1 MFFSVFSKNK
11 SFINNSMVGRLSDI
25 IAEFL
30 LKRKEEGFTE
40 DVAKQFQMNL
50 FDVREVFELLG
61 GGHTFF

>member
-1 MFFSVFSKNK
+1 MCFLKKK
-11 SFINNSMVGRLSDI
+11 SFINNSMIGRLSDI

-30 LKRKEEGFTE
+30 LKRKEGFTE